1 MHSLLESATTQVEFD
16 YTNEPFRGL
25 DIIKKQNLNNQSRLS
40 NLKKN
45 FTPNEFIYPLN
56 YIFEFI
62 QYSYDVIDLTDK
74 SYQLTNKLK
83 ELNKSK
89 NKIYIELKL
98 LENETVNL
106 DVKKKGF
113 KKVVKEIIELLEKVI
128 NTT

>member
-1 MHSLLESATTQVEFD
+1 MDV
-16 YTNEPFRGL
+16 
-25 DIIKKQNLNNQSRLS
+25 IKKQNLSNQTRLS
-40 NLKKN
+40 NLKKS
-45 FTPNEFIYPLN
+45 FTANEFIYPLN

-62 QYSYDVIDLTDK
+62 QYSYDIIDLTDK
-74 SYQLTNKLK
+74 NYQLINKLK

-113 KKVVKEIIELLEKVI
+113 KKVVKEIIELLEKVLLFTLTLYKFLCSI
-128 NTT
+128 KIRIRQ